1 MKLNED
7 EIYRIASTL
16 QTSLDHIKEL
26 LQVKD
31 GSRDYYVYLIEEQT
45 ATEKLLKR
53 FEDELAKF

>member
-26 LQVKD
+26 LKVKD
-31 GSRDYYVYLIEEQT
+31 GSRDYYIYLIEEQA